1 MKKILLL
8 IVASFI
14 LACSKDEVQSAK
26 ATQDCNCDRI
36 VEVSTFNV
44 VGTASTPSISYYSII
59 TTINDC
65 TRVQKNKNNTT
76 TFFEQIPKVGD
87 CK

>member
-14 LACSKDEVQSAK
+14 LACSKDETPSAK

>member
-8 IVASFI
+8 TLLSFI
-14 LACSKDEVQSAK
+14 VACSKDEAPLAK
-26 ATQDCNCDRI
+26 PSQDCNCDRI

-65 TRVQKNKNNTT
+65 TKIQRNKNNTT